1 MVSNNYSL
9 TLASRRASSQ
19 QYPRQHLY
27 GVDYLEAA
35 GHDVRCVDP
44 SEHQW
49 LTRAGRRGRGR
60 WGDLGQEVAI
70 WRAMSDASVCYAAE
84 PWHVGGASRLRGR
97 GRWPAPMIAVL
108 HQPPR
113 GSSAV
118 ELVRGF
124 DVTLCLS
131 RKTAEQAVAAG
142 RDPGRTMTLPW
153 GPDVSM
159 AGYESTGSEFVLSSG
174 KTNRD
179 LRTLLSASSGL
190 DVPVRV
196 YSLEP
201 LDGVP
206 GNVEVVTTDR
216 HEDLGG
222 GSSPQF
228 AFETVL
234 RDTCRAAVVA
244 IPLADPDRLSG
255 LTEINDALALGKP
268 ILMTRTP
275 YIDVD
280 IEEIGCGRWI
290 APGDVAGWRSALCE
304 LWEDASLRASMGAAG
319 RRFAEQSWN
328 CDLFGA
334 GVVAAV
340 EAAAS

>member
-9 TLASRRASSQ
+9 ELASRRAASQ

-27 GVDYLEAA
+27 GADYLAAA
-35 GHDVRCVDP
+35 GHHVQWAEP
-44 SEHQW
+44 SEHGW

-60 WGDLGQEVAI
+60 WGDLGQELAI
-70 WRAMSDASVCYAAE
+70 RRAVTPGSVCFAAE
-84 PWHVGGASRLRGR
+84 PWHVAGVSRLRRR
-97 GRWPAPMIAVL
+97 GSWPAPLIGVL

-113 GSSAV
+113 GASA
-118 ELVRGF
+118 LDLARGF
-124 DVTLCLS
+124 DVALCLS
-131 RKTAEQAVAAG
+131 RKTAEEAVAAG
-142 RDPGRTMTLPW
+142 RDPARTTALPW
-153 GPDVSM
+153 GPDVTM
-159 AGYESTGSEFVLSSG
+159 TGYASTGAEFVLSSG

-179 LRTLLSASSGL
+179 LTTLVSASAGL
-190 DVPVRV
+190 DVPLRV

-201 LDGVP
+201 LP
-206 GNVEVVTTDR
+206 GAPSNITVVTTDR

-222 GSSPQF
+222 GSRPQF

-255 LTEINDALALGKP
+255 LSEINDALALGKP

-275 YIDVD
+275 YIDID
-280 IEEIGCGRWI
+280 IEAIGCGRWI
-290 APGDVAGWRSALCE
+290 APGDVAGWRRALTE
-304 LWEDASLRASMGAAG
+304 LWDDPDLRASMGEAG
-319 RRFAEQSWN
+319 RLFAEQSWN
-328 CDLFGA
+328 SDLFGA